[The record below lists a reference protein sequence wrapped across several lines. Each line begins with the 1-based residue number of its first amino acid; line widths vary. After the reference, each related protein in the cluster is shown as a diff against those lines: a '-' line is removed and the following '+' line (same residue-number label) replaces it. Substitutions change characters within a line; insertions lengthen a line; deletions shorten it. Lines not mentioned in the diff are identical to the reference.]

1 MRFGRI
7 EKDKKNRNI
16 LKKFVFITSNYISKT
31 YSNLLL
37 ETSNG
42 LKKKKMSLKK
52 IENFKF

>member
-31 YSNLLL
+31 FSNLLL

-42 LKKKKMSLKK
+42 LKKKKNV
-52 IENFKF
+52 IEKN